1 MSVKHG
7 PAPALPRRPGRS
19 ELPREALLPPPP
31 APRVFTGLVEAKR
44 PIVRVETRGTGRR
57 LTIRSPGWPIGD
69 GESLSVS
76 GACLSVAALLD
87 PRTGQSLPWGTATA
101 DLAFDISS
109 ETLARTWFTDL
120 AVEREVNLERALQI
134 GSRLDGHFV
143 SGHVDGVGHV
153 TSIENSGDGG
163 RLVQFEVPPDLARF
177 LVDKGSITID
187 GVSLTIVAP
196 HARRFTVALIPLTL
210 EKTTLGHA
218 RVGDKVNL
226 EADVLGKWVDQLLAA
241 RR

>member
-7 PAPALPRRPGRS
+7 PALALPAHPGRS
-19 ELPREALLPPPP
+19 ALQREALLPPPP

-57 LTIRSPGWPIGD
+57 LVVRGPGWAIGD
-69 GESLSVS
+69 GESISVS
-76 GACLSVAALLD
+76 GACLSVAALVDSNSGKALA
-87 PRTGQSLPWGTATA
+87 WGSESA
-101 DLAFDISS
+101 DLAFDVSA
-109 ETLARTWFTDL
+109 ETLARTWFTTL
-120 AVEREVNLERALQI
+120 AEGREVNLERALQI

-143 SGHVDGVGHV
+143 SGHVDGVGRV

-163 RLVQFEVPPDLARF
+163 RLIEFEVPPELARF

-187 GVSLTIVAP
+187 GVSLTVVAP
-196 HARRFTVALIPLTL
+196 KLRRFSVAVIPLTL
-210 EKTTLGHA
+210 EKTTLGRA
-218 RVGDKVNL
+218 RVGDEVNL